1 VYKTPQQTKQRESEL
16 KWVENKMSKVV
27 ERKLIVGLDIGT
39 SNVKA
44 VVGELLDD
52 SSISIVGVGCHSSKG
67 MDKGGVN
74 DINLVVQS
82 VKRAVHEM
90 ELMADCRVSSVFM
103 SISGRHV
110 KCQNE
115 SGMVPINNQEVTQED
130 VDNVVHAAR
139 SVPIA
144 AERKLLHVLPQEFTI
159 DVQEGIKNPIGMSGV
174 RMEAEAHI
182 ITCADDMA
190 KNLVKCVERCELSAD
205 HMIFS
210 ALASS
215 YAVLTDDE
223 KELGVCV
230 VDIGGGT
237 MDMVIYT
244 DGAIRHTAVI
254 PVAGNQI
261 TSDIAKIFRTPL
273 NHAEEIK
280 INYACALK
288 DMVSMEESIEVHSV
302 GGRPARAMSRHTL
315 AEVIEP
321 RYQELFELVHDEI
334 RASGF
339 EEQIAAGIVLT
350 GGTAKMEGAVE
361 FAEEIFQMP
370 VRVGIPLGIK
380 GLSEYVEDSKFA
392 TAVGLLQ
399 YGKVHL
405 LNKLATK
412 NKVSDGPWQRI
423 QSWFKGEF

>member
-1 VYKTPQQTKQRESEL
+1 
-16 KWVENKMSKVV
+16 MSKGT

-52 SSISIVGVGCHSSKG
+52 NSISIVGVGCHASKG

-74 DINLVVQS
+74 DLDLVVQS
-82 VKRAVHEM
+82 VKSAVHEM
-90 ELMADCRVSSVFM
+90 ELMADCNVSSVFM
-103 SISGRHV
+103 AISGRHV

-144 AERKLLHVLPQEFTI
+144 AERRLLHVLPQEFTI

-174 RMEAEAHI
+174 RMEAQAHI

-190 KNLVKCVERCELSAD
+190 KNLVKCVERCELTAD
-205 HMIFS
+205 QLIFS

-237 MDMVIYT
+237 IDLVIYT

-254 PVAGNQI
+254 PAAGNQI
-261 TSDIAKIFRTPL
+261 TSDIAKIFRTPIS
-273 NHAEEIK
+273 HAEEIK

-288 DMVSMEESIEVHSV
+288 DMVSMEENIEVHSV
-302 GGRPARAMSRHTL
+302 GGRPSRAMSRHTL

-334 RASGF
+334 RASKL

-370 VRVGIPLGIK
+370 VRVGAPLAMK
-380 GLSEYVEDSKFA
+380 GLSEYVEDEKFA

-399 YGKVHL
+399 YGKEHVISQ
-405 LNKLATK
+405 LAAKTK
-412 NKVSDGPWQRI
+412 AGDGVWQRV

>member
-1 VYKTPQQTKQRESEL
+1 
-16 KWVENKMSKVV
+16 M
-27 ERKLIVGLDIGT
+27 
-39 SNVKA
+39 VKA

-52 SSISIVGVGCHSSKG
+52 GGISVIGVGSHPAKG

-74 DINLVVQS
+74 DLNLVVQS
-82 VKRAVHEM
+82 VQRAMSEM

-110 KCQNE
+110 QCQNE
-115 SGMVPINNQEVTQED
+115 SGMVPINNKEVTQED
-130 VDNVVHAAR
+130 VDNVIHAAR

-144 AERKLLHVLPQEFTI
+144 AERRLLHVLPQEFTI

-174 RMEAEAHI
+174 RMEAQAHI

-190 KNLVKCVERCELSAD
+190 KNLVKCVERCELTTD
-205 HMIFS
+205 QLIFS
-210 ALASS
+210 SLASS

-237 MDMVIYT
+237 IDIVIYT
-244 DGAIRHTAVI
+244 DGAIRHTAVV

-261 TSDIAKIFRTPL
+261 TSDIAKIFRTPIS
-273 NHAEEIK
+273 HAEDIK

-288 DMVSMEESIEVHSV
+288 DMVSMEENIEVHSV
-302 GGRPARAMSRHTL
+302 GGRPSRAMSRHTL

-321 RYQELFELVHDEI
+321 RYQELFELVQKEI
-334 RASGF
+334 RSSGF

-350 GGTAKMEGAVE
+350 GGTAKMEGAIE

-370 VRVGIPLGIK
+370 VRVGEPLSIK
-380 GLSEYVEDSKFA
+380 GLSEYVEDPTFA
-392 TAVGLLQ
+392 TAIGLLQ
-399 YGKVHL
+399 YGKEHVAA
-405 LNKLATK
+405 KTAAKTK
-412 NKVSDGPWQRI
+412 SSEGVWERI

>member
-1 VYKTPQQTKQRESEL
+1 
-16 KWVENKMSKVV
+16 MSKVV
-27 ERKLIVGLDIGT
+27 ERNLIVGLDMGT
-39 SNVKA
+39 SKVKA
-44 VVGELLDD
+44 VVGEILDD
-52 SSISIVGVGCHSSKG
+52 GGISVVGVGTQSAKG

-74 DINLVVQS
+74 DLNLLVQS
-82 VKRAVHEM
+82 VQRAVGEM

-115 SGMVPINNQEVTQED
+115 SGMVPINNQEVTADD

-144 AERKLLHVLPQEFTI
+144 LERRLLHVLPQEFTI

-174 RMEAEAHI
+174 RMEAKAHI

-190 KNLVKCVERCELSAD
+190 KNLVKCVERCELNAD
-205 HMIFS
+205 QMIFS

-273 NHAEEIK
+273 NHAEDIK
-280 INYACALK
+280 VNYACALR
-288 DMVSMEESIEVHSV
+288 DMVSMEEQIQVPSV
-302 GGRPARAMSRHTL
+302 GGRPARMMSRHTL

-321 RYQELFELVHDEI
+321 RYQELFELIHDEI
-334 RASGF
+334 RSSGL

-350 GGTAKMEGAVE
+350 GGSAKMEGAVE
-361 FAEEIFQMP
+361 FAEELFQMP
-370 VRVGIPLGIK
+370 VRVGVPIGIK
-380 GLSEYVEDSKFA
+380 GLSEYVEDASFA
-392 TAVGLLQ
+392 TVVGLLQ
-399 YGKVHL
+399 YGKESMQAKAA
-405 LNKLATK
+405 NK
-412 NKVSDGPWQRI
+412 SRSSEGIWHRI

>member
-1 VYKTPQQTKQRESEL
+1 
-16 KWVENKMSKVV
+16 MSKGT

-44 VVGELLDD
+44 IVGELLDD
-52 SSISIVGVGCHSSKG
+52 NSISIVGVGCHASKG

-74 DINLVVQS
+74 DLNLVVQS
-82 VKRAVHEM
+82 VKRAIHEM
-90 ELMADCRVSSVFM
+90 ELMADCSVSSVFM
-103 SISGRHV
+103 AISGRHV

-144 AERKLLHVLPQEFTI
+144 AERRLLHVLPQEFTI

-174 RMEAEAHI
+174 RMEAKAHI

-190 KNLVKCVERCELSAD
+190 KNLVKCVERCELTAD
-205 HMIFS
+205 QLIFS

-237 MDMVIYT
+237 IDMVIYT

-254 PVAGNQI
+254 PAAGNQI
-261 TSDIAKIFRTPL
+261 TSDIAKIFRTPIS
-273 NHAEEIK
+273 HAEEIK
-280 INYACALK
+280 IKHACALK
-288 DMVSMEESIEVHSV
+288 DMVSMEENIEVHSV
-302 GGRPARAMSRHTL
+302 GGRPSRAMSRHTL

-334 RASGF
+334 RSSGL

-370 VRVGIPLGIK
+370 VRVGEPLGMK
-380 GLSEYVEDSKFA
+380 GLSEYVEGAKFA

-399 YGKVHL
+399 YGKEHVISQ
-405 LNKLATK
+405 LAMK
-412 NKVSDGPWQRI
+412 NKANDGVWRQI